1 MNAFEVC
8 GTILAIAF
16 GVLCAYQ
23 TLYIVVSLISG
34 RRRKK
39 THDRTNRRFAVL
51 IAARNEEKVIGQLID
66 SVKSQDYPYG
76 LIDVYVAA
84 DNCTDGTAAVSL
96 SHGAKVFVRNDTSHI
111 GKGYV
116 LRFLLDKI
124 KATGKW
130 YDAFLVLDADNL
142 LDSGYVKAMNEA
154 LSGGCDIVTGYRNS
168 KNFGDNWI
176 SAGYSLWFLRESRLL
191 NHARDILG
199 TSAAVSGTGFA
210 FTRELIERRG
220 GWDCFLLTEDIQF
233 TAESVLAGERIG
245 YAPDAVLYDEQPT
258 DLVQSFRQRRRWV
271 RGSLQ
276 VFAKYGKQLLRGC
289 PRDFACYD
297 MIVNMLSGAVAGF
310 AGMFM
315 GVGAAVVRLCE
326 RDVIGAVVALTLP
339 AVSGYIGL
347 AALGAVTTMAEWKR
361 IRCAAK
367 KKIMY
372 VFTFPLFM
380 ATYLP
385 VCVSALFTG
394 GGWEP
399 VEHRVCVSV
408 SDISGGDAA

>member
-1 MNAFEVC
+1 
-8 GTILAIAF
+8 
-16 GVLCAYQ
+16 
-23 TLYIVVSLISG
+23 
-34 RRRKK
+34 
-39 THDRTNRRFAVL
+39 
-51 IAARNEEKVIGQLID
+51 
-66 SVKSQDYPYG
+66 
-76 LIDVYVAA
+76 
-84 DNCTDGTAAVSL
+84 
-96 SHGAKVFVRNDTSHI
+96 
-111 GKGYV
+111 
-116 LRFLLDKI
+116 
-124 KATGKW
+124 
-130 YDAFLVLDADNL
+130 
-142 LDSGYVKAMNEA
+142 MNEA
-154 LSGGCDIVTGYRNS
+154 LSGGCDVVTGYRNS

-276 VFAKYGKQLLRGC
+276 VFAKYGKRLLRGC

-315 GVGAAVVRLCE
+315 GAGAAVVRLCE
-326 RDVIGAVVALTLP
+326 RDIIGAVVALMLP

-367 KKIMY
+367 ENHVCIHLPALHGDLPACMRLGAVYRRRMGAGRAQSLRQRQRYLRRGRGVSCHAAGRFTASGLFLLKK
-372 VFTFPLFM
+372 FTSR
-380 ATYLP
+380 A
-385 VCVSALFTG
+385 
-394 GGWEP
+394 
-399 VEHRVCVSV
+399 
-408 SDISGGDAA
+408 

>member
-8 GTILAIAF
+8 GMILAVMF

-23 TLYIVVSLISG
+23 TLYIAVSLIYG
-34 RRRKK
+34 KRRKK
-39 THDRTNRRFAVL
+39 PESAVNRRFAVL
-51 IAARNEEKVIGQLID
+51 IAARNEEMVVGQLID
-66 SVKSQDYPYG
+66 SVKAQDYPYG

-84 DNCTDGTAAVSL
+84 DNCTDSTAAVSL
-96 SHGAKVFVRNDTSHI
+96 SHGARVYVRNDTSLI
-111 GKGYV
+111 GKGFV

-142 LDSGYVKAMNEA
+142 LDSGYIKAMNDA
-154 LSGGCDIVTGYRNS
+154 LSGGCEIVTGYRNS

-191 NHARDILG
+191 NHAREILG

-276 VFAKYGKQLLRGC
+276 VFGKYGKRLLRGC
-289 PRDFACYD
+289 PHDFACYD
-297 MIVNMLSGAVAGF
+297 MVVNTLSGAVMSF

-315 GVGAAVVRLCE
+315 SAGAAVVRLCHG
-326 RDVIGAVVALTLP
+326 DILGAVMTLILP
-339 AVSGYIGL
+339 VISGYIGL
-347 AALGAVTTMAEWKR
+347 AALGAVTTAAEWKN
-361 IRCAAK
+361 IHCAAK
-367 KKIMY
+367 KKIICI
-372 VFTFPLFM
+372 FTFPLFM

-385 VCVSALFTG
+385 VCVSALFSG